1 MSLQE
6 LVRYVS
12 RCCAQRP
19 NCRNLYELAAKH
31 DWDAGDVLA
40 FLRSQRV
47 PPKKMLR
54 ELAKE
59 LDISPEEMQRILH
72 R

>member
-1 MSLQE
+1 MSLRE

-19 NCRNLYELAAKH
+19 NCGNLYELAAKY
-31 DWDAGDVLA
+31 DWDARDVLA
-40 FLRSQRV
+40 FLRSQKV

-54 ELAKE
+54 ELAEE
-59 LDISPEEMQRILH
+59 LDMSPEDMQRILK

>member
-1 MSLQE
+1 MPGGPT
-6 LVRYVS
+6 
-12 RCCAQRP
+12 AAT
-19 NCRNLYELAAKH
+19 LYELAAKH

-40 FLRSQRV
+40 FLRSQKV
-47 PPKKMLR
+47 PPRKMLR

-59 LDISPEEMQRILH
+59 LDISPEEMQRILN